1 MCVSLCV
8 CVYNHKSD
16 LVRCPLRSRPMD
28 RCVMKKMASA
38 KTHPFFTMQFYS
50 HHPSPRISIRLV
62 IRTGIQWTTLLI
74 TEEDERVVN
83 NSTGARTERKGKRGG
98 GVNHRE
104 KRWRAESSENRSPER
119 IRTVRY
125 REEKKKM
132 KDTQDEDMTS
142 SKRGEGLIITERLW
156 RMWGGNTSA
165 PASQLLR
172 DILSSLY
179 MTPTADLWIHAVN

>member
-1 MCVSLCV
+1 MCHEENGFSQDTPIFHDAVLLTPSI
-8 CVYNHKSD
+8 
-16 LVRCPLRSRPMD
+16 
-28 RCVMKKMASA
+28 SA
-38 KTHPFFTMQFYS
+38 HIHQTRHTDGD
-50 HHPSPRISIRLV
+50 
-62 IRTGIQWTTLLI
+62 T
-74 TEEDERVVN
+74 VN
-83 NSTGARTERKGKRGG
+83 NALNYGGGWKGRKQLHRGEDREEGKEGG